1 MFGSYNERLYLAE
14 AGAKAIY
21 VPASFPGAI
30 IRRHTGTPFMGYAGA
45 TYIIQEVCNAL
56 FDALF
61 NILPLGPELDKVEA
75 TPARIHRELPWDPA
89 AITRLNE
96 IVDSSPVF
104 LRISVAKR
112 LRDAAER
119 GARKAG
125 DEIVSLAC
133 VERAQS
139 ILVEG
144 LAA

>member
-1 MFGSYNERLYLAE
+1 
-14 AGAKAIY
+14 
-21 VPASFPGAI
+21 
-30 IRRHTGTPFMGYAGA
+30 MGYAGA

-61 NILPLGPELDKVEA
+61 NILPLGTELDQVEA
-75 TPARIHRELPWDPA
+75 TPARMHRELAWDA
-89 AITRLNE
+89 AAMTRLNE
-96 IVDSSPVF
+96 IVDAAPVL
-104 LRISVAKR
+104 LRISAAKR

-119 GARKAG
+119 DARKAG
-125 DEIVSLAC
+125 DEIVSLAS

>member
-1 MFGSYNERLYLAE
+1 
-14 AGAKAIY
+14 
-21 VPASFPGAI
+21 
-30 IRRHTGTPFMGYAGA
+30 MGYAGA

-61 NILPLGPELDKVEA
+61 NILPLGAELDKVEA
-75 TPARIHRELPWDPA
+75 TPARVHRELAWDPD

-96 IVDSSPVF
+96 IVDSSPVL
-104 LRISVAKR
+104 LRISAAKR

-119 GARKAG
+119 GARKVG
-125 DEIVSLAC
+125 DEIVSVAC